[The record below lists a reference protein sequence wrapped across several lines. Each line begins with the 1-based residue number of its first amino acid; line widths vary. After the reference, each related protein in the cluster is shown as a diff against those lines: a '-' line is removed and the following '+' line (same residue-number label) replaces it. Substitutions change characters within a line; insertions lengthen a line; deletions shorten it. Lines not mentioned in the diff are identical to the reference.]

1 MRPEPLQQD
10 VGRNLEQDVRYEEDG
25 EGDIRLVAFEMKVFG
40 ETKGKSIGNID
51 TWYHQFSRKLK
62 RLLPRPTDQERRLQR

>member
-51 TWYHQFSRKLK
+51 T
-62 RLLPRPTDQERRLQR
+62 